1 MNLIICLDDKNGMM
15 FNGRRQSR
23 DSVLCERLLSIFGD
37 KLYMSPYSAKLFPS
51 GSPITVCDFVA
62 CAEKDGFFFAEDTDF
77 SLDSAEK
84 IVIYRWNRHYPS
96 DKIFT
101 LDLDALGYTLVS
113 STDFSGSSH
122 PVITEQIFQKKGN

>member
-23 DSVLCERLLSIFGD
+23 DSVLCERLLSLFGNS
-37 KLYMSPYSAKLFPS
+37 LCMSEYSAKLFPA
-51 GSPITVCDFVA
+51 GAPITICDFDDIK
-62 CAEKDGFFFAEDTDF
+62 EKDCSFFAEDTDL
-77 SLDSAEK
+77 SLDNAEK

-96 DKIFT
+96 DKCFT
-101 LDLDALGYTLVS
+101 FDLDALGYSLVS

-122 PVITEQIFQKKGN
+122 PVITEQIFQKKGI

>member
-1 MNLIICLDDKNGMM
+1 MNLIICLGDKNGMM

-51 GSPITVCDFVA
+51 DSPITVCDFGA

-101 LDLDALGYTLVS
+101 FDLDALGYTLVS